1 MRHPRPRHKLDTHDV
16 TNQAVPLLDYDL
28 YREDPVLESCV
39 RRYASA
45 RDDQAAGAFGQH
57 LGQAHILEAGHLANA
72 HPPELHVFDRYGHR
86 IDEVTFHPAYHT
98 MIGAG
103 VTHGVHGVAWDG
115 TTPHGHVRHAA
126 LEFLLTQVEAGVCC
140 PLTMTYAAIPSL
152 RRQPELSEVW
162 EPRILSRTYDPRMA
176 PASDK
181 GSAMIGMAMTEKQ
194 GGSDIRTNTTQAV
207 AAGSGAPGTPYLL
220 TGHKWFC
227 SAPMCDAF
235 LTLAHTSEGLSCF
248 LVPRWLPD
256 GTRNPFLIQRL
267 KDKLGNK
274 SNASSEIEYRDTWG
288 WLVGEA
294 GRGIRTILDMVHH
307 TRLDCAVAGAGLM
320 RAALVQA
327 LHHASHRRAFGK
339 HLVEQPL
346 MRNVLADLALEVE
359 AATQLAMRV
368 AHAYDRSEHDPSARA
383 FARVAVAVAKYWN
396 NKRCPV
402 MVVEAMEVLG
412 GAGYV
417 ETSGMPR
424 IYREAPLNS
433 IWEGSGNVM
442 CRDVLRA
449 MSREP
454 DTIAALLEELRTTE
468 GDVPVQL
475 TQACAEA
482 SDHEPL
488 RLDEATFRWMMN
500 EDAMAT
506 EKLSE
511 GIRAFAADTRKLEQ
525 LPQWVKV

>member
-1 MRHPRPRHKLDTHDV
+1 
-16 TNQAVPLLDYDL
+16 
-28 YREDPVLESCV
+28 
-39 RRYASA
+39 
-45 RDDQAAGAFGQH
+45 
-57 LGQAHILEAGHLANA
+57 
-72 HPPELHVFDRYGHR
+72 
-86 IDEVTFHPAYHT
+86 
-98 MIGAG
+98 
-103 VTHGVHGVAWDG
+103 
-115 TTPHGHVRHAA
+115 
-126 LEFLLTQVEAGVCC
+126 
-140 PLTMTYAAIPSL
+140 
-152 RRQPELSEVW
+152 
-162 EPRILSRTYDPRMA
+162 
-176 PASDK
+176 
-181 GSAMIGMAMTEKQ
+181 
-194 GGSDIRTNTTQAV
+194 
-207 AAGSGAPGTPYLL
+207 
-220 TGHKWFC
+220 
-227 SAPMCDAF
+227 
-235 LTLAHTSEGLSCF
+235 
-248 LVPRWLPD
+248 
-256 GTRNPFLIQRL
+256 
-267 KDKLGNK
+267 
-274 SNASSEIEYRDTWG
+274 
-288 WLVGEA
+288 VGEA

-442 CRDVLRA
+442 CLDVLRA

-454 DTIAALLEELRTTE
+454 DTIAALLAELRTTR
-468 GDVPVQL
+468 GQD
-475 TQACAEA
+475 A
-482 SDHEPL
+482 
-488 RLDEATFRWMMN
+488 RLDRLVAALHSGLSNADHIQYRARALTEQMALALQGSLMIRHAPHAVA
-500 EDAMAT
+500 DAWCARRLDGVGGLAFGT
-506 EKLSE
+506 LPTGTDTTAILE
-511 GIRAFAADTRKLEQ
+511 RAWPALTT
-525 LPQWVKV
+525 